1 MITHNDF
8 IRLFGL
14 GLNDDLL
21 CSFLSETFTDLVDRV
36 AGEEIFMIS
45 DQYGIEIGFS
55 NCGSLFIDYSG
66 ELFEKSSPVFSYITL
81 FPRSLNILNKLPFN
95 TSFDNKR
102 EEVISRA
109 GTPTITNS
117 GFSALLNKKYL
128 VDNYKVADIVV
139 TYDYNADAETI
150 NFIQI
155 RDNELVQD
163 LKL

>member
-1 MITHNDF
+1 MISHNDL
-8 IRLFGL
+8 IRYFGHD
-14 GLNDDLL
+14 LNDDVF
-21 CSFLSETFTDLVDRV
+21 CSFLSETFTDLVDRA
-36 AGEEIFMIS
+36 AGEDIFMIS
-45 DQYGIEIGFS
+45 DQHGIEIGFT

-66 ELFEKSSPVFSYITL
+66 ELFEKSYPVFSYITL
-81 FPRSLNILNKLPFN
+81 YPPSLNILSKLPFD
-95 TSFDNKR
+95 TSFGDKR

-109 GTPTITNS
+109 GNPTRTDS

-139 TYDYNADAETI
+139 TYDYNADSEII

-155 RDNELVQD
+155 RHNELVGE